1 MEEREETGD
10 MMELDPLEPE
20 DDGLLKIFPYT
31 ISLKFRR
38 NQDDYT
44 ICFQVIEWDIRTR
57 PGGRSYSY
65 SFVRV
70 PCARWQNGFFITVVG
85 LPVMNIMIFS

>member
-31 ISLKFRR
+31 ISLKFAATK
-38 NQDDYT
+38 T
-44 ICFQVIEWDIRTR
+44 IIA
-57 PGGRSYSY
+57 
-65 SFVRV
+65 FV
-70 PCARWQNGFFITVVG
+70 FK
-85 LPVMNIMIFS
+85 

>member
-20 DDGLLKIFPYT
+20 DDGLLKIFSYT

-38 NQDDYT
+38 SQDDYS
-44 ICFQVIEWDIRTR
+44 ICFQVIE
-57 PGGRSYSY
+57 
-65 SFVRV
+65 
-70 PCARWQNGFFITVVG
+70 
-85 LPVMNIMIFS
+85 

>member
-1 MEEREETGD
+1 MKSILKNTPKMEEREETGD

-38 NQDDYT
+38 NQDDY
-44 ICFQVIEWDIRTR
+44 CFQVIE
-57 PGGRSYSY
+57 
-65 SFVRV
+65 
-70 PCARWQNGFFITVVG
+70 
-85 LPVMNIMIFS
+85 